1 MIKKLQDVLHSEIPL
16 TRAIG
21 IEVIEY
27 NDSGLTLSAP
37 LENNINH
44 KATAF
49 GGSLYSVCVLS
60 GWGLIY
66 LLLKERGL
74 SGHIV
79 IQESN
84 TRFLRPVTSN
94 IRARC
99 AFESA
104 EQCEKFIRN
113 YQRKGL
119 ARIRLQS
126 HIICNDQVSVLFE
139 GRYVVHNRAQGSEQ

>member
-1 MIKKLQDVLHSEIPL
+1 MMIKTLQDVLHSEIPL

-21 IEVIEY
+21 IEVVEY
-27 NDSGLTLSAP
+27 NDNGLILSAP

-60 GWGLIY
+60 GWSLIY

-74 SGHIV
+74 SGHVV
-79 IQESN
+79 IQESS
-84 TRFLRPVTSN
+84 TRFLRPVTTN
-94 IRARC
+94 IIARC
-99 AFESA
+99 AFEST
-104 EQCEKFIRN
+104 EQCEKFIRS
-113 YQRKGL
+113 YKRKGL

-126 HIICNDQVSVLFE
+126 RVVYTDQMSVLFE
-139 GRYVVHNRAQGSEQ
+139 GSYVVHNRDQGI

>member
-21 IEVIEY
+21 IEVVEY
-27 NDSGLTLSAP
+27 NDNGLTLSAP
-37 LENNINH
+37 LENNVNH

-60 GWGLIY
+60 GWSLIY

-84 TRFLRPVTSN
+84 IRFLRPVTTN
-94 IRARC
+94 IIAKC
-99 AFESA
+99 AFESG
-104 EQCEKFIRN
+104 EQCEKFIRS
-113 YQRKGL
+113 YKRKAL

-126 HIICNDQVSVLFE
+126 RVICNHQTSVIFE
-139 GRYVVHNRAQGSEQ
+139 GSYVVHNRARGT